1 MARITTR
8 AAFQR
13 EVLKGIERLVAESD
27 FGAMGEP
34 VRIEVLFSRPVPE
47 APLGVGNLSIKIREK
62 WSNWPAA
69 LKSG

>member
-13 EVLKGIERLVAESD
+13 EVLKAIERLVTESD
-27 FGAMGEP
+27 FGTMGEP
-34 VRIEVLFSRPVPE
+34 VRIEALITRPVPE
-47 APLGVGNLSIKIREK
+47 GPLGVGNLSIMVRGK